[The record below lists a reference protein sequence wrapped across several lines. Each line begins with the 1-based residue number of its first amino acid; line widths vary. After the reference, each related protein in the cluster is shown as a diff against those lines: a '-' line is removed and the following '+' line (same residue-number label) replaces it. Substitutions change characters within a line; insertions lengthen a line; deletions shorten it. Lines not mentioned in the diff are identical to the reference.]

1 MGNVQL
7 AAANT
12 QMADELARLNAINTQ
27 RRRLITAAGGGGG
40 GVGGAASLGTQAAAG
55 AARFAG
61 SSGGEVDSGNYL

>member
-40 GVGGAASLGTQAAAG
+40 VGGAASLGTQAAAG

>member
-1 MGNVQL
+1 MGNEQL

-40 GVGGAASLGTQAAAG
+40 VGGAASLDTHAAAG